1 MIGVRNR
8 KSDNFKTGMKRLE
21 NTMGDSVLKMKM
33 LPTRAKVIF
42 FLSAVL
48 SLAFY
53 LYLAKW
59 LFMSD
64 PETEI
69 NSFLNIDKCPACFG
83 GSACGMFYYK
93 QIDLSG
99 MSKFRSLDLINPK
112 NVYYGTMKPDGR
124 EVMIKKLA
132 SDSQFQELDE
142 KLCQEAKRPSD
153 CDIARVIMRTDKVLP
168 FRMDPLS
175 PKHLKDTG
183 AFMFNCPSYRL
194 LDRVWTYFQEY
205 KKKKEIFLSDKVQV
219 FYMASVNPEALLVQ
233 VFPKSEGWPFP
244 EYIGSC
250 GRGIVVENAGQPL
263 SQFVGSSF
271 YIRAGIAFELMRI
284 AETLT
289 TKSDFAL
296 YLTDVN
302 YENFAVDM
310 SGKVTVV
317 DLENIIVVDKLSIEA
332 RKPQGF
338 EEPHEAI
345 FDDCEGKNCLLFQSE
360 KLCNRLNSD
369 HNYNAICR
377 NLLSTYAVESGM
389 PQGFLHSMPEEATD
403 YWDLGHLLEECANPR
418 QVGGRFKVKNKLI
431 KALKAL
437 SEQSQEHKQVVEDR
451 GEP

>member
-1 MIGVRNR
+1 MFEVRNR
-8 KSDNFKTGMKRLE
+8 KSDNLKTGMKRLE
-21 NTMGDSVLKMKM
+21 NAMGDSMLKMKM
-33 LPTRAKVIF
+33 MPSRAKAVF

-59 LFMSD
+59 LFMRD
-64 PETEI
+64 PEMEI
-69 NSFLNIDKCPACFG
+69 DAFLNIDKCPACFG

-93 QIDLSG
+93 QIDLLG
-99 MSKFRSLDLINPK
+99 MSKFRSFDMINPK
-112 NVYYGTMKPDGR
+112 NVHYGTMRPDGR
-124 EVMIKKLA
+124 EILIKKLA
-132 SDSQFQELDE
+132 TDNQFEELDQ
-142 KLCQEAKRPSD
+142 KLCLEAKRPID

-168 FRMDPLS
+168 FRLDPLS

-183 AFMFNCPSYRL
+183 AFMFDCPSYRL

-205 KKKKEIFLSDKVQV
+205 KKKKEIFLSDKVQI

-233 VFPKSEGWPFP
+233 VFPKAEGWPFP
-244 EYIGSC
+244 EYLGSC

-271 YIRAGIAFELMRI
+271 HIRAGIAYELMKI
-284 AETLT
+284 AEKLT

-302 YENFAVDM
+302 YDNFAVDY

-317 DLENIIVVDKLSIEA
+317 DLENIIVVDKLGIEA
-332 RKPQGF
+332 RKPEGYD
-338 EEPHEAI
+338 EPHEAI
-345 FDDCEGKNCLLFQSE
+345 FDDCEGKNCLLFQSD

-377 NLLSTYAVESGM
+377 NLLSTYAVEPGM
-389 PQGFLHSMPEEATD
+389 PEGFLHSMPDEAQD
-403 YWDLGHLLEECANPR
+403 YWDLGNLLEECANPKQPR
-418 QVGGRFKVKNKLI
+418 GRWKVKDKLI
-431 KALKAL
+431 KALAALKDL
-437 SEQSQEHKQVVEDR
+437 SEEHKQVVGNREDN
-451 GEP
+451 